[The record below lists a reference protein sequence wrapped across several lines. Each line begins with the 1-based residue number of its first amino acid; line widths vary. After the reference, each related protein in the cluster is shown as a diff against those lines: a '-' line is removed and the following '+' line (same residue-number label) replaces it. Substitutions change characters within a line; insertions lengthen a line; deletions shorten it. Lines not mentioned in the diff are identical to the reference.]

1 MPSRPVNTRQN
12 KTNATKALMDSYG
25 WDFLNHSD
33 WWHHQTFIFL
43 LSLKH
48 TWVEKIFYRQRS
60 KTRAHELEKR
70 EDGMHFT
77 LDGTF
82 KGHISQ
88 SRSLQN
94 KFSYYYALFYIEEF
108 LFIVT
113 NFEKKKSHRPRG
125 QQYPYFLNMT
135 RTYQYAII
143 LLLKLFSRSIF
154 GRNFIQFSW
163 EYTTTNVH
171 SSISYIL

>member
-1 MPSRPVNTRQN
+1 M
-12 KTNATKALMDSYG
+12 
-25 WDFLNHSD
+25 
-33 WWHHQTFIFL
+33 
-43 LSLKH
+43 
-48 TWVEKIFYRQRS
+48 EKIFYRQRS
-60 KTRAHELEKR
+60 KTRAQELEKR

-82 KGHISQ
+82 KRHISQ
-88 SRSLQN
+88 NRSLQN
-94 KFSYYYALFYIEEF
+94 KFSYYHVLIALFYIEEF

-113 NFEKKKSHRPRG
+113 NFEKKKSHRLRG
-125 QQYPYFLNMT
+125 QQYPYFLNML

-163 EYTTTNVH
+163 ENTTTNVH
-171 SSISYIL
+171 SSISYKIYILYKTYIL